1 MVAKSISR
9 TWSMS
14 GKEVQMEQA
23 LNPALANG
31 YGADALYIVYEREAS
46 ADEGSSQSVLAN
58 DPGADA
64 P

>member
-1 MVAKSISR
+1 
-9 TWSMS
+9 MS
-14 GKEVQMEQA
+14 GKEMQMEQT

-31 YGADALYIVYEREAS
+31 YGADALYIVYERGAS